1 MMQELLLSHIQPNVV
16 SYNAAISACEKG
28 KKWELALHWL
38 QELWRSS
45 LEPDVVS
52 YNAAISAH
60 GKGRQ

>member
-1 MMQELLLSHIQPNVV
+1 MV

-52 YNAAISAH
+52 YNAAIRAH